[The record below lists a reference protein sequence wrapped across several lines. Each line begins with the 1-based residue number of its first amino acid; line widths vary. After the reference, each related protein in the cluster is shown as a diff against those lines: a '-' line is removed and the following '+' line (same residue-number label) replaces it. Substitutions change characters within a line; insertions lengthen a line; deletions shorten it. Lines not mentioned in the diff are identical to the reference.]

1 MYKYGYICINMCIY
15 VYAYT
20 CPDIIGMHMQPK
32 LVLDFRPILAYP
44 HFPFAQYVPVRAFL
58 FDLLCQIQQQQVLW
72 RAFFGA
78 RTACSSGSW
87 GAGLERRN
95 MGKMNEN
102 IWKWGKH
109 DMRILSWKI
118 TSNQCGWWFFK
129 GSPWVGKTLYRL
141 ARSEK
146 TGLGKLY
153 GSKLGTPI

>member
-1 MYKYGYICINMCIY
+1 
-15 VYAYT
+15 
-20 CPDIIGMHMQPK
+20 
-32 LVLDFRPILAYP
+32 
-44 HFPFAQYVPVRAFL
+44 
-58 FDLLCQIQQQQVLW
+58 
-72 RAFFGA
+72 
-78 RTACSSGSW
+78 
-87 GAGLERRN
+87 LERRN